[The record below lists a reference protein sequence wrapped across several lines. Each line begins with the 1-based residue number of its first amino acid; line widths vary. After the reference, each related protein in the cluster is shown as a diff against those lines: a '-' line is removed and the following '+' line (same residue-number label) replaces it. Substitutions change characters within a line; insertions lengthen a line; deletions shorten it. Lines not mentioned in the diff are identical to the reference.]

1 MSKIT
6 LNDIIPPLIPRLM
19 RYIVRKITKNNGPH
33 PFDCVPKNIQ
43 AKLILDIGANVGD
56 VTIAALK
63 TYPECKVVCFE
74 PVNSTLEILEKNI
87 LKYQHRVI
95 IYKEALSSLN
105 GVGHVNITSF
115 HGANSIESQSKLHSE
130 ICQNVKEI
138 GKQAVTLVR
147 LDDIAKRFNG
157 QKIDIMK
164 IDVEGHEYDVI
175 LGGKE
180 FIENNVDTIIVEA
193 SLMRDASW
201 EKQSIIEVFNLLSE
215 MGFRWINA
223 FDLHHVQ
230 NSSLM
235 CIQMDCV
242 FRHKSFLE

>member
-1 MSKIT
+1 MSSIT
-6 LNDIIPPLIPRLM
+6 LKDFIPPLLPRAL
-19 RYIVRKITKNNGPH
+19 RYIVRKISNNNGPH
-33 PFDCVPKNIQ
+33 PFDCVPRNIQ
-43 AKLILDIGANVGD
+43 AKLIFDIGANVGD

-63 TYPECKVVCFE
+63 TYPECKVICFE
-74 PVNSTLEILEKNI
+74 PVNTTLKTLYKNTSQ
-87 LKYQHRVI
+87 YRNRVT
-95 IYKEALSSLN
+95 IYSEALSSIN
-105 GVGHVNITSF
+105 GDGHINITSF

-147 LDDIAKRFNG
+147 LDDIAQRFNG

-175 LGGKE
+175 LGGKY
-180 FIENNVDTIIVEA
+180 FIKNNVDTIIVEA
-193 SLMRDASW
+193 SLMRDASL
-201 EKQSIIEVFNLLSE
+201 EKQSIIEVFSLLSE

-223 FDLHHVQ
+223 FDLHHVE

-242 FRHKSFLE
+242 FRNKLYL